1 MPLDMVIIK
10 GVWPSLSV
18 LNRLHHFEAVTAL
31 DLLNIILHIIIPKK
45 FNKAI
50 KNGLPKNYEIGKY

>member
-18 LNRLHHFEAVTAL
+18 LNRLHHFEAVHLIFLT
-31 DLLNIILHIIIPKK
+31 
-45 FNKAI
+45 
-50 KNGLPKNYEIGKY
+50 